1 MDQIERSAQHA
12 TDPPP
17 EPTVVTAPDPGQPA
31 PDPVFQARTE
41 ELDQRQKDMDKGF
54 TQKMQTLAEDQRRF
68 EVKESQFM
76 ELQKQQQANL
86 AAGQTAANSPT
97 RGLGEQL
104 AVTNPA
110 LAENPAGQELFNQV
124 GRQFDEKFSTLESS
138 IAERD
143 KSIAALA
150 AENSAMKNDQLSR
163 QYKIEHTELVS
174 KYGQQAIDANAQ
186 GILDSVTRE
195 YNAGQAITL
204 ESALIS
210 AAPDVVR
217 GHIAEQERVKAR
229 EEFADERGAGLQME
243 GIFGKPPADK
253 YEQGEDFMTT
263 AARHMTLEAKVDMAR
278 ESLESD

>member
-17 EPTVVTAPDPGQPA
+17 DPVVVTAPEPGQPA
-31 PDPVFQARTE
+31 PDPVFQARTA

-124 GRQFDEKFSTLESS
+124 GRQMDEKFSAYDSEL
-138 IAERD
+138 AKRD
-143 KSIAALA
+143 EQIAALA
-150 AENSAMKNDQLSR
+150 ADNTAMKNDQLSK
-163 QYKIEHTELVS
+163 QYQIEHKELVG
-174 KYGQQAIDANAQ
+174 KYGEPLINANAQ
-186 GILDSVTRE
+186 GILDSVTRA
-195 YNAGQAITL
+195 YNAGQAISL
-204 ESALIS
+204 ESALNI

-229 EEFADERGAGLQME
+229 EEFATERNAGLQME
-243 GIFGKPPADK
+243 GIFGKPPADTYQK
-253 YEQGEDFMTT
+253 GEDFMTT
-263 AARHMTLEAKVDMAR
+263 AARHMTLESKVEMAR